1 MLLIWLINGLIRMPL
16 VLGLVLLLIPVALV
30 FVIVTSPVRIF
41 SKDAHEDLCDKF
53 LKYSHRLLTLVMDGK
68 ATDF

>member
-1 MLLIWLINGLIRMPL
+1 MFLIWLVSGLIRVPL
-16 VLGLVLLLIPVALV
+16 TLGLLLLLVPVAVV

-41 SKDAHEDLCDKF
+41 SKSAHEALCDKF
-53 LKYSHRLLTLVMDGK
+53 LKFSHRLLTFVLDGK